1 MAVKGAPFFG
11 AFIGAKRRAFTDDGA
26 KGTAREREKARLT
39 TTFNEEPRLKTI
51 KPDKA
56 SSTPRRHAMSL
67 SEPFP
72 PWLAGFHCDAHR
84 PLKST

>member
-39 TTFNEEPRLKTI
+39 TTFNEEPRLK
-51 KPDKA
+51 PDKA
-56 SSTPRRHAMSL
+56 SSTRRRHGMRL

-72 PWLAGFHCDAHR
+72 PWLAGFHCDAHGPR
-84 PLKST
+84 